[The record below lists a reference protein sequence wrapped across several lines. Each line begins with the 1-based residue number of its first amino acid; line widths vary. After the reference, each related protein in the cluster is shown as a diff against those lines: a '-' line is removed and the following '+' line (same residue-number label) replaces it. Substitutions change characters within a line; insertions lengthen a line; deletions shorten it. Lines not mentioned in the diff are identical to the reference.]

1 MDLDYT
7 KTLDGF
13 NKYIEECRNILKT
26 KKFSDEE
33 IKKSYYIKS
42 DLLNKGK
49 IDTNTSVVD
58 AIIKHRNELVD
69 IKFNHTMRV
78 VEDVT
83 RISQKMDLNVDFEK
97 VLKVSALL
105 HDIGRFPQ
113 GINSND
119 FNDKNCDVFN
129 GISHAEYG
137 YQMLYVNKDFDK
149 FFVPEKYR
157 FVISQPVRY
166 HQIPV
171 LTGELALLFERK
183 EDLDIN
189 KYITGNKELNIHEKI
204 IVAALVQMV
213 KDVDM
218 LDILYQHLTGEYP
231 VIRNFINYNTCGDS
245 LEEISKHF
253 GISTKEIKEY
263 NGLINDDISNLTEI
277 NIPVQ
282 NINPIKLTVPK
293 DIQDRF
299 FNNENIDLKDLKAR
313 RDWTFITGMWW
324 RLNHFLNNI
333 NFVSN
338 LEVVKENELLE
349 KIYETYPDK
358 YKPLVYDAFM
368 FAKEELIDKVISNNK
383 GHIYKIK

>member
-1 MDLDYT
+1 MELNYNDVENAF
-7 KTLDGF
+7 K
-13 NKYIEECRNILKT
+13 KYIEECKNQIKNLF
-26 KKFSDEE
+26 FSDEE
-33 IKKSYYIKS
+33 IEKSYYIKS

-49 IDTNTSVVD
+49 IGENTLVSD
-58 AIIKHRNELVD
+58 AIKKHRNELID
-69 IKFNHTMRV
+69 IKLNHTMRV
-78 VEDVT
+78 VKDVT
-83 RISQKMDLNVDFEK
+83 RISEKMELNVDFEK

-113 GINSND
+113 AINSND
-119 FNDKNCDVFN
+119 FNDKKCNIFN
-129 GISHAEYG
+129 GMSHAEYG
-137 YQMLYVNKDFDK
+137 YQMLYINKDFDK
-149 FFVPEKYR
+149 LLIPEKYR

-171 LTGELALLFERK
+171 LTGELALLFEKK

-189 KYITGNKELNIHEKI
+189 KYLTGNKELNMNEKI

-218 LDILYQHLTGEYP
+218 LDILYQHLTGEFP
-231 VIRNFINYNTCGDS
+231 VIKKSIVYDVCGDS

-253 GISTKEIKEY
+253 GISKNEIKEY
-263 NGLINDDISNLTEI
+263 NGLNNDDISNLTEI
-277 NIPVQ
+277 NIPIQ
-282 NINPIKLTVPK
+282 NINPVKLTVPK

-299 FNNENIDLKDLKAR
+299 FNNENIDLKELQAR

-358 YKPLVYDAFM
+358 YKPLVYDAFC
-368 FAKEELIDKVISNNK
+368 FTKEELIDKSISNNK
-383 GHIYKIK
+383 GQIYKIR